1 MLVIA
6 TQHPVPVMSGAAK
19 DGEEF
24 IRPAP
29 AEPVDVEEN
38 AYYLRRI
45 TAGELERVSTKS
57 GAKQAAKKDEAKA

>member
-6 TQHPVPVMSGAAK
+6 TQHPVPVMPGTAK

-29 AEPVDVEEN
+29 AEPMEVAET
-38 AYYLRRI
+38 AYYQRRI
-45 TAGELERVSTKS
+45 IAGELKRVKTKG
-57 GAKQAAKKDEAKA
+57 GAKQAAKKDEVQA

>member
-6 TQHPVPVMSGAAK
+6 TQHPVPVMPGTAK

-29 AEPVDVEEN
+29 AEPVDVEQN
-38 AYYLRRI
+38 AYYQRRI
-45 TAGELERVSTKS
+45 IAGELKRVKTKG
-57 GAKQAAKKDEAKA
+57 GAKQAAKDEVQA